1 MRKFDK
7 FAFDVDGLTAY
18 VDQTQQELKT
28 RAVTAGKTIPL
39 IQVLPNIKGT
49 QKLHLLD
56 ETITWQDGSA
66 CVVNA
71 SGDTVFS
78 DRSITVADIALVKNY
93 CVKDLANYFPQISMA
108 AGAMEETKNLPF
120 EAQLVEYVLLKH
132 QNVLENAIW
141 KGDTLLSNNYQF
153 FDGFAKKLNASGS
166 VLEANETGV
175 TSITVSNAYSCVL
188 AAARKLPEAVV
199 ETGEAALFCGRATFD
214 KVKDNLFNINNN
226 HVPVANDNVM
236 SMVIPSTGIT
246 LYSVPGLN
254 DTNYIYGGRKS
265 SFIFGT
271 DLESDYAQV
280 EAWYERKDDSIYVR
294 NRFRG
299 GVQFPFDNEM
309 VKFTL
314 ALS

>member
-1 MRKFDK
+1 MKKFDK
-7 FAFDVDGLTAY
+7 FAFNVTGLTEY

-28 RAVTAGKTIPL
+28 RAVAAGKTLPL
-39 IQVLPNIKGT
+39 IQILPNIKGT

-56 ETITWQDGSA
+56 ETITWQNGAA

-71 SGDTVFS
+71 AGDTVLS
-78 DRSITVADIALVKNY
+78 DRDITVADIALVKSY
-93 CVKDLANYFPQISMA
+93 CVKDLVNYFPQISMA
-108 AGAMEETKNLPF
+108 AGAMDELKDLPF

-141 KGDTLLSNNYQF
+141 KGDTTLSNNYQF
-153 FDGFAKKLNASGS
+153 FDGFAKKLNASAD
-166 VLEANETGV
+166 VIEANTAGL
-175 TSITVSNAYSCVL
+175 TAITVANAYSAVL
-188 AAARKLPEAVV
+188 AAARALPEAVI

-254 DTNYIYGGRKS
+254 ETNYIYGGRRS

-280 EAWYERKDDSIYVR
+280 EAWYEKKDDSIFIR

-299 GVQFPFDNEM
+299 GIQFPFDNEM